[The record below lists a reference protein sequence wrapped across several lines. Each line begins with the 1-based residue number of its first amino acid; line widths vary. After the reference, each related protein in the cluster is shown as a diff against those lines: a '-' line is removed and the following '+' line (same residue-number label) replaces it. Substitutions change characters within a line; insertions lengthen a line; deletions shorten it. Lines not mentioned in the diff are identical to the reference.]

1 MPRPLAIVLATWSV
15 ALALPATA
23 RADGY
28 CDFVEG
34 VASSESALLFAPEL
48 FASYG
53 YLDQGPVITIP
64 EASGDDT
71 RLTAGVNYRLSG
83 ILEGFAVKSRATA
96 DCDRHRALSR
106 LQRATVYRGLTA
118 RARVLDDAARRA
130 DRILELID
138 RDFKQRRA
146 TAQEVT
152 ATRIRVDEIR
162 SLAAANRSE
171 MVRLSAV
178 KGARTDSGAA
188 VRDYFAADDEVMR
201 QEGRLR
207 RLQAFDLSVRVG
219 YDAFTGPIDDDENPL
234 FAVVSVGVNLGAL
247 FQGAAEERAAS
258 GRRRYV
264 REEQTSSSEP
274 TLRQLRLLAEQE
286 KARAEQ
292 TAVLVEDLERQLA
305 ELKDV
310 GGDTGRRYRE
320 MVWFELVK
328 IKAEH
333 EYHRAYAAGLADLAG
348 ARGAGGGE

>member
-1 MPRPLAIVLATWSV
+1 MPRLLATVLATWS
-15 ALALPATA
+15 ALVLPATAA

-48 FASYG
+48 IATYG
-53 YLDQGPVITIP
+53 YLDQGPVITVP

-71 RLTAGVNYRLSG
+71 RLTAGVAYRLSG
-83 ILEGFAVKSRATA
+83 IVEGFAVKGRARA
-96 DCDRHRALSR
+96 DCERHRALGR
-106 LQRATVYRGLTA
+106 LQRATLYRGLTA

-162 SLAAANRSE
+162 SLAASNRSE
-171 MVRLSAV
+171 MVRLSASR
-178 KGARTDSGAA
+178 GAGADTRGA
-188 VRDYFAADDEVMR
+188 VRDYFAADDEVQR

-234 FAVVSVGVNLGAL
+234 FAAVSVGVNLGAL
-247 FQGAAEERAAS
+247 FQGAAEERAAA
-258 GRRRYV
+258 GRRRFV
-264 REEQTSSSEP
+264 REERYSSTEP
-274 TLRQLRLLAEQE
+274 TLRQLRLQAKQEQD
-286 KARAEQ
+286 RADQ
-292 TAVLVEDLERQLA
+292 TAILVEDLERQLA
-305 ELKDV
+305 ELKEV

-328 IKAEH
+328 IKATH
-333 EYHRAYAAGLADLAG
+333 EYHRAYAAGLSELAG
-348 ARGAGGGE
+348 RKAGGAE

>member
-1 MPRPLAIVLATWSV
+1 MPRTLATVLATWS
-15 ALALPATA
+15 ALALPARAA

-48 FASYG
+48 FATFG
-53 YLDQGPVITIP
+53 YLDQGPVITVP

-71 RLTAGVNYRLSG
+71 RLTAGVSYKLSG
-83 ILEGFAVKSRATA
+83 IVEGFAVKGRASA
-96 DCDRHRALSR
+96 DCDRHLALGR
-106 LQRATVYRGLTA
+106 LQRATVFRGLAA
-118 RARVLDDAARRA
+118 RARILDDAVERG
-130 DRILELID
+130 DRILAMID
-138 RDFKQRRA
+138 DDFKQRRA

-162 SLAAANRSE
+162 ALAAATRNDIAKLGS
-171 MVRLSAV
+171 V
-178 KGARTDSGAA
+178 KGGGDTSSAIRS
-188 VRDYFAADDEVMR
+188 YFAADDEVMR

-207 RLQAFDLSVRVG
+207 RLQAWDVSVRVG

-234 FAVVSVGVNLGAL
+234 FAAVSVGINLGAL
-247 FQGAAEERAAS
+247 FQGSAEERAAT
-258 GRRRYV
+258 GRSRYV
-264 REEQTSSSEP
+264 REERPFASEP
-274 TLRQLRLLAEQE
+274 SLRQLRMLAQQE
-286 KARAEQ
+286 KLRAEQ
-292 TAVLVEDLERQLA
+292 TAVLVEDLEKQLA

-333 EYHRAYAAGLADLAG
+333 EYHVAYAAGLAELAG
-348 ARGAGGGE
+348 KGGQ

>member
-1 MPRPLAIVLATWSV
+1 MLLAAWS
-15 ALALPATA
+15 ALAGSSPAA

-48 FASYG
+48 FATYG
-53 YLDQGPVITIP
+53 YLDQGPVVTVP

-71 RLTAGVNYRLSG
+71 RLTAGVAYRLSG
-83 ILEGFAVKSRATA
+83 IVEGIAVKSRARA
-96 DCDRHRALSR
+96 DCDRHRAFGR
-106 LQRATVYRGLTA
+106 LQRATVYRGLAA
-118 RARVLDDAARRA
+118 RARILDEAVERA
-130 DRILELID
+130 DRILEMLD

-162 SLAAANRSE
+162 SLAAATKSE
-171 MVRLSAV
+171 IVRLGSV
-178 KGARTDSGAA
+178 KGSGATGGA
-188 VRDYFAADDEVMR
+188 LRDYFAADDEVAR

-207 RLQAFDLSVRVG
+207 RLQAWDVSVRVG

-234 FAVVSVGVNLGAL
+234 FAAVSVGFNLGAL
-247 FQGAAEERAAS
+247 FQGAGEQRAAA
-258 GRRRYV
+258 GRRRFV
-264 REEQTSSSEP
+264 REERPGSTEP
-274 TLRQLRLLAEQE
+274 SMRQLRLLARQE
-286 KARAEQ
+286 KERAEQ
-292 TAVLVEDLERQLA
+292 TAVLVDDLERQLA
-305 ELKDV
+305 ELKEV

-333 EYHRAYAAGLADLAG
+333 EYHKAYAAGLAEL
-348 ARGAGGGE
+348 AGGGNR